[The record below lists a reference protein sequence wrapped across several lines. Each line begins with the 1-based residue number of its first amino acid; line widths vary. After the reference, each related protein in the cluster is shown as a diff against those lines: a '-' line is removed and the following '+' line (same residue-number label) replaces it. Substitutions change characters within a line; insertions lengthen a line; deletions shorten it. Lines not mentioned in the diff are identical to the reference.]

1 MSNPAQTFSQTRSQ
15 PGRWKR
21 GFFDRIAE
29 APGWNKLAVAMG
41 CAALALI
48 YGPLIWLGI
57 MSFSAEPLSGKP
69 YPLTFAHYSLLFAND
84 KWHTPFLKSVMLG
97 LAVAVACMVIG
108 TLLARALVR
117 LKRPGS
123 VLFLALLPLFVPGL
137 TIGAALFIFLR
148 MALGLR
154 LGMWS
159 LFIGHMVWA
168 FPFALLLILI
178 VTIRFDVRLIQAAQD
193 LGAKPLRCFLDIELP
208 LLMPGI
214 SGAGIFSFLLSFN
227 ELLRS
232 TFLRGNETTMPVYNW
247 AMASAQQSQVPI
259 VFSLS
264 TLILAVTL
272 PVMGALFFMLF
283 ARKGE

>member
-1 MSNPAQTFSQTRSQ
+1 MTIAVEPNGMPRRQGNRI
-15 PGRWKR
+15 RR
-21 GFFDRIAE
+21 RLLDRVGESSGWIVVAIAL
-29 APGWNKLAVAMG
+29 GTL
-41 CAALALI
+41 ALALI
-48 YGPLIWLGI
+48 YGPLIWLGV
-57 MSFSAEPLSGKP
+57 MSFSAQPLSGVP
-69 YPLTFAHYSLLFAND
+69 YPLTFTHYATLFSND
-84 KWHTPFLKSVMLG
+84 KWHTPFIKSVILG
-97 LAVAVACMVIG
+97 LMVALACMIVG
-108 TLLARALVR
+108 TFLARALVR
-117 LKRPGS
+117 LKRPGG
-123 VLFLALLPLFVPGL
+123 VLFVALLPLFVPGL

-148 MALGLR
+148 TTLNLR

-168 FPFALLLILI
+168 LPFALLLILI
-178 VTIRFDVRLIQAAQD
+178 VTIRFDVKLIQAAED

-232 TFLRGNETTMPVYNW
+232 TFLRGSETTMPLYNW

-264 TLILAVTL
+264 TLILAITL
-272 PVMGALFFMLF
+272 PLMGGLFFILF
-283 ARKGE
+283 ARK

>member
-1 MSNPAQTFSQTRSQ
+1 MSNPAQASALPHS
-15 PGRWKR
+15 PGTVGKR
-21 GFFDRIAE
+21 GFLDRLAE
-29 APGWNKLAVAMG
+29 ASGWNKVAVALG
-41 CAALALI
+41 CVALALI
-48 YGPLIWLGI
+48 YGPLVWLGV

-84 KWHTPFLKSVMLG
+84 KWHTPFVKSVLLG

-137 TIGAALFIFLR
+137 TIGAALFIFFR
-148 MALGLR
+148 MTLGLR

-283 ARKGE
+283 ARKGN

>member
-1 MSNPAQTFSQTRSQ
+1 MSNSAQTFPETGGQRS
-15 PGRWKR
+15 GWNRS
-21 GFFDRIAE
+21 FFDRLAE
-29 APGWNKLAVAMG
+29 ASIWNKVAVLLG
-41 CAALALI
+41 SVALALI
-48 YGPLIWLGI
+48 YGPLIWLGV

-69 YPLTFAHYSLLFAND
+69 YPLTFDHYSLLFAND
-84 KWHTPFLKSVMLG
+84 KWHTPFFKSVMLG
-97 LAVAVACMVIG
+97 LAVAIACMAIG

-137 TIGAALFIFLR
+137 TIGAALFVFLR
-148 MALGLR
+148 TTLGLR

-193 LGAKPLRCFLDIELP
+193 LGAKPLRCFFDIELP

-272 PVMGALFFMLF
+272 PIMGGLFFMLF
-283 ARKGE
+283 ARKGN

>member
-1 MSNPAQTFSQTRSQ
+1 MSFVVQSGAMTPPLQAKPQR
-15 PGRWKR
+15 PWL
-21 GFFDRIAE
+21 DRIAE
-29 APGWNKLAVAMG
+29 SRLWTGVAIALG
-41 CAALALI
+41 SGALALI
-48 YGPLIWLGI
+48 YGPLLWLGV
-57 MSFSAEPLSGKP
+57 MSFSAEPLSGRP
-69 YPLTFAHYSLLFAND
+69 YPLTFAHYDALLSND
-84 KWHTPFLKSVMLG
+84 KWHVPFLKSVLLG
-97 LAVAVACMVIG
+97 LAVALACMVVG
-108 TLLARALVR
+108 TFLARALVR
-117 LKRPGS
+117 MRRPGG
-123 VLFLALLPLFVPGL
+123 VLFVALLPLFVPGL

-148 MALGLR
+148 TTLDLR

-178 VTIRFDVRLIQAAQD
+178 VTIRFDRKLVEAARD

-232 TFLRGNETTMPVYNW
+232 TFLRGSETTMPVYNW

-264 TLILAVTL
+264 TLILLVTL
-272 PVMGALFFMLF
+272 PVMGGLFFLLF
-283 ARKGE
+283 VRKGQ

>member
-1 MSNPAQTFSQTRSQ
+1 MSSPTATASLPRARRTA
-15 PGRWKR
+15 WKR
-21 GFFDRIAE
+21 GFFDRLAE
-29 APGWNKLAVAMG
+29 ASVWNTVAVALG
-41 CAALALI
+41 CMALLLI
-48 YGPLIWLGI
+48 YGPLIWLGV

-69 YPLTFAHYSLLFAND
+69 YPLTFAHYGLLFAND
-84 KWHTPFLKSVMLG
+84 KWHAPFIKSVVLG
-97 LAVAVACMVIG
+97 LAVALACMVIG

-148 MALGLR
+148 MTLGLR

-178 VTIRFDVRLIQAAQD
+178 VTIRFDVKLIQAAED

-272 PVMGALFFMLF
+272 PVMGALFFVLF
-283 ARKGE
+283 ARKGS

>member
-1 MSNPAQTFSQTRSQ
+1 MTSAVETNGMSSPRGTRV
-15 PGRWKR
+15 RR
-21 GFFDRIAE
+21 RFFDRIAE
-29 APGWNKLAVAMG
+29 SSGWNVVAIALG
-41 CAALALI
+41 CGALALI
-48 YGPLIWLGI
+48 YGPLIWLGV

-69 YPLTFAHYSLLFAND
+69 YPLTFAHYGALFAND
-84 KWHTPFLKSVMLG
+84 KWHAPFIKSVVLG
-97 LAVAVACMVIG
+97 LVVALACMIVG
-108 TLLARALVR
+108 TFLARALVR
-117 LKRPGS
+117 LKRPGG
-123 VLFLALLPLFVPGL
+123 VLFVALLPLFVPGL
-137 TIGAALFIFLR
+137 TIGAALFVFLR
-148 MALGLR
+148 TTLGLR

-178 VTIRFDVRLIQAAQD
+178 VTIRFDVKLIQAAED

-232 TFLRGNETTMPVYNW
+232 TFLRGGETTMPVYNW

-272 PVMGALFFMLF
+272 PVMGCLFFLLF
-283 ARKGE
+283 TRK

>member
-1 MSNPAQTFSQTRSQ
+1 MSSAAATAAMPRLHGARIQRRFL
-15 PGRWKR
+15 
-21 GFFDRIAE
+21 DRLAE
-29 APGWNKLAVAMG
+29 ASGWNVVAVALG
-41 CAALALI
+41 CAALLLI
-48 YGPLIWLGI
+48 YGPLIWLGV

-69 YPLTFAHYSLLFAND
+69 YPLTFAHYGLLFAND
-84 KWHTPFLKSVMLG
+84 KWHTPFLKSVLLG
-97 LAVAVACMVIG
+97 LAVALACMVVG
-108 TLLARALVR
+108 TFLARALVR
-117 LKRPGS
+117 LRRPGG

-137 TIGAALFIFLR
+137 TIGAALFVFLR
-148 MALGLR
+148 TTLGLK

-178 VTIRFDVRLIQAAQD
+178 VTIRFDVKLIQAAED

-283 ARKGE
+283 ARKGS